1 MAEKVQM
8 KILNYVK
15 ENSFLFVYSKSNV
28 SSSYYTP
35 LLLLNATTEPPFVK
49 ISEEL
54 VTLRL
59 YDFLINNNVLL
70 SFIAC

>member
-1 MAEKVQM
+1 M

-15 ENSFLFVYSKSNV
+15 ENIFLFVYSKSTV

-35 LLLLNATTEPPFVK
+35 LLLLNATTEPPFVN

-54 VTLRL
+54 VTLHL
-59 YDFLINNNVLL
+59 YGLILNSNILL
-70 SFIAC
+70 SYKAC